1 MTKQD
6 QKKSTKAGLLCAE
19 PQNVLQLF
27 ERYLQRKPQ
36 WSSCSG
42 LFCDDWVA
50 VSHNRRPYLQVEFH
64 KPPLRQP
71 RDPTAAGE
79 IFKVSLGKSKWINF
93 QTFCFVL
100 DSFFFPFHNQGTNVQ
115 LELEQ
120 AKTEDCTIEYST
132 GTFTCLA
139 AVFKMRR
146 NPGTKL
152 SLDNNLTF

>member
-79 IFKVSLGKSKWINF
+79 IFKVSLGKPKWVNF
-93 QTFCFVL
+93 QTFCFSWSWSRRRPKTVRSSTAPEPSL
-100 DSFFFPFHNQGTNVQ
+100 AWPPSSRWEETQAQSYCWIIISPFNGGLQH
-115 LELEQ
+115 
-120 AKTEDCTIEYST
+120 
-132 GTFTCLA
+132 
-139 AVFKMRR
+139 
-146 NPGTKL
+146 
-152 SLDNNLTF
+152 